1 MLLEILL
8 QQHTTTATRTYTTP
22 IPGPD
27 YQVVLPG
34 GLAFTWH
41 SAITIMIL
49 AIVVLIETMKLFGRL
64 QRLEAAFADILK
76 ELAVMFLVVFFIM
89 NLWQFIPVKVTSPD
103 EVINRLQLVVDEAYC
118 RVIKM
123 EQCIANIR
131 LTGPAGAYAGYAEA
145 KFSKYKSLYEQAIWM
160 YNQLTGLARYLAT
173 YGPPIL
179 AAGLL
184 IYVAWLRKIGG
195 IIIGIFTGLWVGLAL
210 LAGALEIIPH
220 CYVVSGMSIFS
231 TPISIPFPIPFP
243 ISGPGLVWAEDFKPI
258 AAIGCDSKILQTLTL
273 LNDYAKWQLAL
284 AYASLFLIAAPA
296 IGAAVGYLLGL

>member
-210 LAGALEIIPH
+210 LAGAVDILPQCYII
-220 CYVVSGMSIFS
+220 SGMGSPIQ
-231 TPISIPFPIPFP
+231 ISIPFPIPA
-243 ISGPGLVWAEDFKPI
+243 PGAVWAEDFKPI
-258 AAIGCDSKILQTLTL
+258 AALGCDNRILSAIRYVDDK
-273 LNDYAKWQLAL
+273 DYEKWQLAL

>member
-210 LAGALEIIPH
+210 LAGAVNILPQCYII
-220 CYVVSGMSIFS
+220 SGMGSPIQ
-231 TPISIPFPIPFP
+231 ISIPFPIPAA
-243 ISGPGLVWAEDFKPI
+243 GAVWAEDFKPI
-258 AAIGCDSKILQTLTL
+258 AALGCDNRILSAIRYVDDK
-273 LNDYAKWQLAL
+273 DYEKWQLAL

>member
-41 SAITIMIL
+41 SAVTIMIL

-64 QRLEAAFADILK
+64 QRLEAAFADVLK
-76 ELAVMFLVVFFIM
+76 ELAVVFLVVFFIM

-210 LAGALEIIPH
+210 LAGAVNILPQCYII
-220 CYVVSGMSIFS
+220 SGMGSPIQ
-231 TPISIPFPIPFP
+231 ISIPFPIPA
-243 ISGPGLVWAEDFKPI
+243 PGAVWAEDFKPI
-258 AAIGCDSKILQTLTL
+258 AALGCDNRILSAIRYVDDK
-273 LNDYAKWQLAL
+273 DYEKWQLAL

>member
-210 LAGALEIIPH
+210 LAGAVNILPQCYII
-220 CYVVSGMSIFS
+220 SGMGSPIQ
-231 TPISIPFPIPFP
+231 ISIPFPIPA
-243 ISGPGLVWAEDFKPI
+243 PGAVWAEDFKPI
-258 AAIGCDSKILQTLTL
+258 AALGCDNRILSAIRYVDDK
-273 LNDYAKWQLAL
+273 DYEKWQLAL